1 VTTAQAG
8 LVAPPSRLGPRRAA
22 DGGPAGLSLVSG
34 TTIPLLRASP
44 ASTFHDVV
52 IVPRPTVL
60 AQSGADPVIGPRV
73 VVVDGQSLFVQAL
86 AGLLARPPLHARPRT
101 SARSDEAL
109 ELLAAE
115 PADLALCDLRVQ
127 PSGLR
132 GFLAA
137 LRGLPAPPAVIV
149 LADAEDEQA
158 LVAEMDT
165 GVAGLFTKDSEPE
178 QFLEGVRAV
187 LAGHRAVGDNV
198 MRRVLARLN
207 GTEAAPPRPGLDQLS
222 PTELDILAM
231 VGAASSVE
239 QIAQARGIS
248 QKTVRNHL
256 ANIYRKLD
264 LRSRTE
270 AMLCAARMGLT
281 SADPVRAPRPD
292 PGQMSLPGGHDPFSL
307 Q

>member
-1 VTTAQAG
+1 
-8 LVAPPSRLGPRRAA
+8 
-22 DGGPAGLSLVSG
+22 
-34 TTIPLLRASP
+34 
-44 ASTFHDVV
+44 VV
-52 IVPRPTVL
+52 IVPRPAVL
-60 AQSGADPVIGPRV
+60 SDSLPDTVIGPRV
-73 VVVDGQSLFVQAL
+73 LVVDGMSLFVEAL
-86 AGLLARPPLHARPRT
+86 AGLLARPPLCARPRT

-109 ELLAAE
+109 ELLASE
-115 PADLALCDLRVQ
+115 PADLVLCDLRVQ
-127 PSGLR
+127 PVGFR
-132 GFLAA
+132 AFLAA
-137 LRGLPAPPAVIV
+137 LHALPAAPAVIV
-149 LADAEDEQA
+149 LADVDDEQA

-165 GVAGLFTKDSEPE
+165 AASGLFTKDSDPE

-187 LAGHRAVGDNV
+187 LAGHRAVGANV
-198 MRRVLARLN
+198 MRRVVARLN

-281 SADPVRAPRPD
+281 STERVPARRPD
-292 PGQMSLPGGHDPFSL
+292 PGQMSLSGGHDPFSL
-307 Q
+307 R